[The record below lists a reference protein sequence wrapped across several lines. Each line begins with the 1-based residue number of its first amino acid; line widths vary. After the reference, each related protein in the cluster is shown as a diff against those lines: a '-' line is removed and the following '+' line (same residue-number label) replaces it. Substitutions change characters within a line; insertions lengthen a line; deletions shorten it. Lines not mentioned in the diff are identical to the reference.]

1 MLKNFSI
8 RAKIT
13 IIPAATGLI
22 LLVLG
27 CYAFILLSGNEARV
41 RQLNDGVLRH
51 SRAAQIFAEET
62 ERSLSRLYRLTS
74 VVANEADD
82 QKIAALGKTAFAETE
97 AYASRFAPLKT
108 SLKDS
113 SIAADRI
120 AAFETVFTAY
130 LKALKATIDMAE
142 TDAGTSLIFLRK
154 AQQQFDALMSRLNE
168 FREDL
173 SKARSEQIE
182 GIYSAMAGSRL
193 IFGAAIVIALL
204 VIAALSWAI
213 GGRIA
218 APVIAMAGAL
228 GEIAAKRYDAI
239 IPALG
244 QRDELG
250 RMAAAVDMLKRLSV
264 AADRLA
270 QERESAHAAEAA
282 HRNALEVAVA
292 EFDTAAGRIVTG
304 VAAAATQMTQ
314 SAHAMSDVA
323 DGVARQAQSVATA
336 AAQTSASVQTVATAS
351 EQLTTSITRIGQQ
364 AANSAEVAC
373 RAVEEAARTDSR
385 MNDLAEAA
393 AKIGDVLRIIT
404 DIASRTNLLALN
416 ATIEAARA
424 GQAGRGFAIVASE
437 VKNLASQTAAATDDI
452 AAQIGTVQQAVRES
466 EASINKI
473 IETIDQINTITTATA
488 TAVDQQGAATE
499 EIVCNIQEAAKGT
512 QRVSATIAAMTR
524 ASGQAEA
531 AAGQVLGAAGE
542 LSEKSDRLRAQID
555 AFLGQVRAA

>member
-13 IIPAATGLI
+13 IIPATTGLI
-22 LLVLG
+22 LLALG
-27 CYAFILLSGNEARV
+27 CYAYILLSGNEARV
-41 RQLNDGVLRH
+41 RQLNNGVLRH
-51 SRAAQIFAEET
+51 SGAAQVFAEET

-97 AYASRFAPLKT
+97 SYASQFTPLKT

-113 SIAADRI
+113 GVAADRI
-120 AAFETVFTAY
+120 AAFETLFAAY
-130 LKALKATIDMAE
+130 LKALKSTIDMAE

-168 FREDL
+168 FRDNL
-173 SKARSEQIE
+173 NKARNEQVE
-182 GIYSAMAGSRL
+182 GIYSAMARSRL
-193 IFGAAIVIALL
+193 IFAAAIVIALL
-204 VIAALSWAI
+204 VIAAVSWAI

-270 QERESAHAAEAA
+270 QERESAHAAETT
-282 HRNALEVAVA
+282 HRNTLEVAVA
-292 EFDTAAGRIVTG
+292 EFDAAAGRIVAG

-314 SAHAMSDVA
+314 SAHAMSD
-323 DGVARQAQSVATA
+323 GVARQAQSVASA
-336 AAQTSASVQTVATAS
+336 AEQTSANVQTVATAS
-351 EQLTTSITRIGQQ
+351 EQLTTSITMIGQQ

-385 MNDLAEAA
+385 MNDLAAA
-393 AKIGDVLRIIT
+393 ASKIGDVLRMIT
-404 DIASRTNLLALN
+404 DIAGRTNLLGLN

-437 VKNLASQTAAATDDI
+437 VKNLATRTASATDDI

-466 EASINKI
+466 EASIKKI
-473 IETIDQINTITTATA
+473 IETIAQINTITTATA
-488 TAVDQQGAATE
+488 TAVGQQGAATA

-555 AFLGQVRAA
+555 AFLGRVRAA